1 MQAIINAD
9 RELGGTFRSVTC
21 CAAVRKRA
29 LQLPLQGCVHWM
41 VRDVLK
47 LDDPPESDGDE
58 SDDDASGAD
67 LEA

>member
-1 MQAIINAD
+1 
-9 RELGGTFRSVTC
+9 
-21 CAAVRKRA
+21 
-29 LQLPLQGCVHWM
+29 M